1 MLVHVAKPTFLEAVT
16 PSPRGGTAPASRREG
31 RAPSGGFAGWCVGPD
46 RSGLVSPASP
56 SVSGVVDLLC
66 GGVSCCL
73 LTIFTHLHVRMPN
86 GFWIWIPELLNPV
99 LIYGSQAAPCSSI
112 PSSSKLDREL
122 FDPELLEFLENDF
135 GGGAGD
141 VARCQ
146 LIERM
151 DVAEKLVL

>member
-1 MLVHVAKPTFLEAVT
+1 
-16 PSPRGGTAPASRREG
+16 
-31 RAPSGGFAGWCVGPD
+31 
-46 RSGLVSPASP
+46 
-56 SVSGVVDLLC
+56 
-66 GGVSCCL
+66 
-73 LTIFTHLHVRMPN
+73 MPN

-135 GGGAGD
+135 GGGAGH